1 MQAIYLPGSAKLPE
15 EYDGAE
21 LQGPLAPISEMI
33 GLMKWFR
40 RETGP
45 GRRAQ
50 PGLQGSSSLSRQI
63 AAAAVAIV
71 AVAIVLI
78 VMAIASYNDNRTRAD
93 LDQKVSA
100 LTLMVVNAAPSLIL
114 SRDTNTLGYILASL
128 QRDPDF
134 DAGMVGDDLAALATA
149 GRSEE
154 ARLSLTPRWLTG
166 VIGAEPWKALDDRN
180 EIDIE
185 TDRSVTK
192 IHVVRVGSQQKK
204 IGYVAIRFDKTRL
217 VARAS
222 WEQFVTISLGLLIL
236 VVLGPVLWFSLSR
249 TMRPLRSMTKAI
261 VSISDGKLDTPIDA
275 LERKDEIG
283 SIARA
288 LGVLKVRLAER
299 TTLEAKQSA
308 SEVERR
314 ARQQA
319 VDLAITSFRGEV
331 GLALEAFKSNAE
343 RMRVASDGLARVA
356 AESSERAARA
366 ADNAHGASGN
376 VESAAQAAEEMGAAI
391 REVEFQ
397 VRRVRTEIVEAAS
410 VSRDTAG
417 SVSDLDATAR
427 AIGEVVNLIRDIAA
441 QTNLLALNA
450 TIEAA
455 RAGEAGRGFAVVANE
470 VKSLAAQTADATD
483 RIVSQVAAIQ
493 GATGQ
498 VVEAIQNIA
507 ERMNAIEKFANA
519 VAVSI
524 EQQAIATGEIASGV
538 AMASSSALSVSSD
551 LSVLADSVEETGRS
565 AEQVRG
571 SAGEVT
577 AQAQRLDSTVEQ
589 FLRNVAA

>member
-1 MQAIYLPGSAKLPE
+1 
-15 EYDGAE
+15 
-21 LQGPLAPISEMI
+21 
-33 GLMKWFR
+33 MKWFR
-40 RETGP
+40 RAAGP
-45 GRRAQ
+45 GVKAQ
-50 PGLQGSSSLSRQI
+50 PGMRGSSSLSRQI
-63 AAAAVAIV
+63 AASAVAIV
-71 AVAIVLI
+71 AVAILLV
-78 VMAIASYNDNRTRAD
+78 VVAIARYNDNRTRAD

-114 SRDTNTLGYILASL
+114 SRDTNTLGYILSSL
-128 QRDPDF
+128 RRDPDF
-134 DAGMVGDDLAALATA
+134 DAGMVGDDLATMASA
-149 GRSEE
+149 GRDEE
-154 ARLSLTPRWLTG
+154 ARLSLTPRWLTK
-166 VIGAEPWKALDDRN
+166 VIGEEPWKALENRN

-185 TDRSVTK
+185 DGTFLTK
-192 IHVVRVGSQQKK
+192 VQAVRVGSQQKK

-217 VARAS
+217 LARAA
-222 WEQFVTISLGLLIL
+222 WEQFVTIGLGMLIL
-236 VVLGPVLWFSLSR
+236 IVLGPVLWFSLSR
-249 TMRPLRSMTKAI
+249 TMRPLRNMTKAI
-261 VSISDGKLDTPIDA
+261 VSISDGQLDTPIDA
-275 LERKDEIG
+275 LDRADEIG

-288 LGVLKVRLAER
+288 LGVLKVRLGER
-299 TTLEAKQSA
+299 ATLEARQSA

-314 ARQQA
+314 AHQQA
-319 VDLAITSFRGEV
+319 VDTAITSFRSEV

-343 RMRVASDGLARVA
+343 RMREASGGLARVA
-356 AESSERAARA
+356 QESSERAARA

-410 VSRDTAG
+410 ASRDTAD
-417 SVSDLDATAR
+417 SVSDLDETAR

-483 RIVSQVAAIQ
+483 RIVAQVAAIQ

-519 VAVSI
+519 VAISI

-571 SAGEVT
+571 SAGEVA

>member
-1 MQAIYLPGSAKLPE
+1 
-15 EYDGAE
+15 
-21 LQGPLAPISEMI
+21 
-33 GLMKWFR
+33 MKVFR
-40 RETGP
+40 RAAGAGEQT
-45 GRRAQ
+45 Q
-50 PGLQGSSSLSRQI
+50 PGGQRLGSLSRQI

-71 AVAIVLI
+71 AIAVVFV
-78 VMAIASYNDNRTRAD
+78 VMAIARYNDARTRAD
-93 LDQKVSA
+93 LDQKVMA

-114 SRDTNTLGYILASL
+114 SRDNGTLGYILTSL

-134 DAGMVGDDLAALATA
+134 DAGMVGDDVAGLASA
-149 GRSEE
+149 GRTVE
-154 ARLSLTPRWLTG
+154 ARLSLTPRWLTKA
-166 VIGAEPWKALDDRN
+166 IGEEPWKAVQQRT

-185 TDRSVTK
+185 DDVYLTK
-192 IHVVRVGSQQKK
+192 IHAVRVGTQNSQ
-204 IGYVAIRFDKTRL
+204 IGYVALRFDKTRL
-217 VARAS
+217 VARAA
-222 WEQFVTISLGLLIL
+222 WEQFVTMGLGLLIL
-236 VVLGPVLWFSLSR
+236 LVLGPLLWFSLSR
-249 TMRPLRSMTKAI
+249 AMRPLRSMTKAI
-261 VSISDGKLDTPIDA
+261 VSISDGNLATQIDA
-275 LERKDEIG
+275 IGRRDEIG
-283 SIARA
+283 AIARA
-288 LGVLKVRLAER
+288 LSVLKIRLAER
-299 TTLEAKQSA
+299 ATLEEKQSA
-308 SEVERR
+308 AEIERR
-314 ARQQA
+314 SRQQG
-319 VDLAITSFRGEV
+319 VDHAITSFRTEV

-343 RMRVASDGLARVA
+343 RMREASDGLARVA

-376 VESAAQAAEEMGAAI
+376 VENAAQAAEEMGAAI

-417 SVSDLDATAR
+417 SVQALDETAR

-483 RIVSQVAAIQ
+483 RIVAQVAAIQ

-498 VVEAIQNIA
+498 VVGAIQNIA
-507 ERMNAIEKFANA
+507 ERMNAIEKFANS
-519 VAVSI
+519 VATSI

-538 AMASSSALSVSSD
+538 AMASTSALSVSSD

-565 AEQVRG
+565 AEQVR
-571 SAGEVT
+571 SAAGEV
-577 AQAQRLDSTVEQ
+577 ADQAQRLDSTVDH

>member
-1 MQAIYLPGSAKLPE
+1 
-15 EYDGAE
+15 
-21 LQGPLAPISEMI
+21 MI
-33 GLMKWFR
+33 GLIKWFR

-45 GRRAQ
+45 GRQAQ
-50 PGLQGSSSLSRQI
+50 PDLRGSSSLSRQI

-71 AVAIVLI
+71 AVAIVL
-78 VMAIASYNDNRTRAD
+78 VVGAIARYNDNRTRAD

-114 SRDTNTLGYILASL
+114 ARDTNTLGYILASL
-128 QRDPDF
+128 KRDPDF
-134 DAGMVGDDLAALATA
+134 DAGMVGDDLAGLASA

-154 ARLSLTPRWLTG
+154 ARLSLTPRWLAG
-166 VIGAEPWKALDDRN
+166 VIGSEPWKALDERD
-180 EIDIE
+180 EIEIE
-185 TDRSVTK
+185 TDRSITK
-192 IHVVRVGSQQKK
+192 IHAVRVGSQQKK

-217 VARAS
+217 VARAA
-222 WEQFVTISLGLLIL
+222 WEQFVTIALGVLIL

-275 LERKDEIG
+275 LDRKDEIG

-319 VDLAITSFRGEV
+319 VDMAITSFRGEF

-343 RMRVASDGLARVA
+343 RMREASDGLARVA

-410 VSRDTAG
+410 ASRDTAD

>member
-1 MQAIYLPGSAKLPE
+1 MQTGVRGS
-15 EYDGAE
+15 
-21 LQGPLAPISEMI
+21 
-33 GLMKWFR
+33 R
-40 RETGP
+40 
-45 GRRAQ
+45 
-50 PGLQGSSSLSRQI
+50 SLSRQI

-71 AVAIVLI
+71 AIAIVLV
-78 VMAIASYNDNRTRAD
+78 VMAIARYNDARTRGD
-93 LDQKVSA
+93 LDQKAIA
-100 LTLMVVNAAPSLIL
+100 LTQMVVNAAPSLIL
-114 SRDTNTLGYILASL
+114 SRDTTTLGYILASL

-134 DAGMVGDDLAALATA
+134 DAGIVADDIVALASA
-149 GRSEE
+149 GRNEE
-154 ARLSLTPRWLTG
+154 ARLSLTPRVLTQLLG
-166 VIGAEPWKALDDRN
+166 EEPWTALAQRDSIALEDGVF
-180 EIDIE
+180 I
-185 TDRSVTK
+185 TK
-192 IHVVRVGSQQKK
+192 IQAVRVGKL

-217 VARAS
+217 VARAA
-222 WEQFVTISLGLLIL
+222 WEQFVTIGLGLLIL
-236 VVLGPVLWFSLSR
+236 IVLGPLLWISLSR

-275 LERKDEIG
+275 LERRDEIG
-283 SIARA
+283 AIARA

-299 TTLEAKQSA
+299 ATLEARQSA

-314 ARQQA
+314 TRQQG
-319 VDLAITSFRGEV
+319 VDTAITSFRNEV

-343 RMRVASDGLARVA
+343 RMREASDGLARVA

-376 VESAAQAAEEMGAAI
+376 VENAAQAAEEMGAAI

-410 VSRDTAG
+410 ASRDTAG
-417 SVSDLDATAR
+417 SVRELDETAR

-455 RAGEAGRGFAVVANE
+455 RAGEAGRGFAVVASE

-483 RIVSQVAAIQ
+483 RIVAQVAAIQ

-498 VVEAIQNIA
+498 VVGAIQNIA
-507 ERMNAIEKFANA
+507 ERMNAIETFANS
-519 VAVSI
+519 VATSI

-538 AMASSSALSVSSD
+538 AMASSSSLSVSSD

-571 SAGEVT
+571 AAGEVA
-577 AQAQRLDSTVEQ
+577 AQAQRLDSTVDQ

>member
-1 MQAIYLPGSAKLPE
+1 
-15 EYDGAE
+15 
-21 LQGPLAPISEMI
+21 
-33 GLMKWFR
+33 MKVFR
-40 RETGP
+40 RAAGAGEP
-45 GRRAQ
+45 AQ
-50 PGLQGSSSLSRQI
+50 PGRQALGSLSRQI
-63 AAAAVAIV
+63 ATAAVAIV
-71 AVAIVLI
+71 AVAIVFVVL
-78 VMAIASYNDNRTRAD
+78 AIARYNDARTRAD
-93 LDQKVSA
+93 LDQKVMA

-114 SRDTNTLGYILASL
+114 SRDNNTLGSILASL

-134 DAGMVGDDLAALATA
+134 DAGIVADDVAGLASA
-149 GRSEE
+149 GRTVE
-154 ARLSLTPRWLTG
+154 ARLSLTPRWLAEQ
-166 VIGAEPWKALDDRN
+166 IGEEPWKALQTRN

-185 TDRSVTK
+185 DNVYVTK
-192 IHVVRVGSQQKK
+192 IHAVRVGSQQKQ
-204 IGYVAIRFDKTRL
+204 IGYVALRFDKTRL
-217 VARAS
+217 VARAA
-222 WEQFVTISLGLLIL
+222 WEQFVTIGLGLLIL
-236 VVLGPVLWFSLSR
+236 LVLGPLLWLSLSR
-249 TMRPLRSMTKAI
+249 AMRPLRSMTKAI
-261 VSISDGKLDTPIDA
+261 VSISDGNLSTPIDA
-275 LERKDEIG
+275 LGRRDEIG
-283 SIARA
+283 AIARA
-288 LGVLKVRLAER
+288 LGVLKIRLAER
-299 TTLEAKQSA
+299 ATLEQQQSVA
-308 SEVERR
+308 EVERR
-314 ARQQA
+314 SRQQG
-319 VDLAITSFRGEV
+319 VDHAITSFRSEV

-343 RMRVASDGLARVA
+343 RMREASDGLARVA
-356 AESSERAARA
+356 AESSGRAARA

-417 SVSDLDATAR
+417 SVQALDETAR

-455 RAGEAGRGFAVVANE
+455 RAGEAGRGFAVVASE

-483 RIVSQVAAIQ
+483 RIVAQVAAIQ

-498 VVEAIQNIA
+498 VVGAIQNIA
-507 ERMNAIEKFANA
+507 ERMNAIEKFANS
-519 VAVSI
+519 VATSI

-538 AMASSSALSVSSD
+538 AMASTSALSVSSD

-571 SAGEVT
+571 AAGEV
-577 AQAQRLDSTVEQ
+577 ADQAQRLDSTVDQ

>member
-1 MQAIYLPGSAKLPE
+1 MGPGEGRRRAVQRRALFS
-15 EYDGAE
+15 G
-21 LQGPLAPISEMI
+21 MI
-33 GLMKWFR
+33 GSMKWFR
-40 RETGP
+40 RVPEEGRPAQTGV
-45 GRRAQ
+45 R
-50 PGLQGSSSLSRQI
+50 GSHSLSRQI

-71 AVAIVLI
+71 AIAIVLV
-78 VMAIASYNDNRTRAD
+78 VMAIARYNDARTRED
-93 LDQKVSA
+93 LDQRASA
-100 LTLMVVNAAPSLIL
+100 LTQMVVNAAPSLIL
-114 SRDTNTLGYILASL
+114 SRDTTTLGYILGSL

-134 DAGMVGDDLAALATA
+134 DAGFVADDIVALASA
-149 GRSEE
+149 GRTQE
-154 ARLSLTPRWLTG
+154 ARLSLTPRVLEQLLG
-166 VIGAEPWKALDDRN
+166 EVPWTALAHRDSIELEDDVF
-180 EIDIE
+180 I
-185 TDRSVTK
+185 TK
-192 IHVVRVGSQQKK
+192 IKAVRIGKLV
-204 IGYVAIRFDKTRL
+204 GYVAIRFDKTRL
-217 VARAS
+217 AARAA
-222 WEQFVTISLGLLIL
+222 WEQLVTAGLGLLIL
-236 VVLGPVLWFSLSR
+236 VVLGPLLWFSMSR

-261 VSISDGKLDTPIDA
+261 VSISDGKLDTSIDA
-275 LERKDEIG
+275 LERRDEIG
-283 SIARA
+283 AIARA

-299 TTLEAKQSA
+299 ATLEARQSA

-314 ARQQA
+314 ARQQG

-343 RMRVASDGLARVA
+343 RMREASDGLARVA

-376 VESAAQAAEEMGAAI
+376 VENAAQAAEEMGAAI

-410 VSRDTAG
+410 ASRDTAD
-417 SVSDLDATAR
+417 SVRELDETAR
-427 AIGEVVNLIRDIAA
+427 AIGEVVNLIRDIAS

-455 RAGEAGRGFAVVANE
+455 RAGEAGRGFAVVASE

-483 RIVSQVAAIQ
+483 RIVAQVAAIQ

-498 VVEAIQNIA
+498 VVGAIQNIA
-507 ERMNAIEKFANA
+507 ERMNAIETFANS
-519 VAVSI
+519 VATSI

-538 AMASSSALSVSSD
+538 AMASSSSLSVSSD

-571 SAGEVT
+571 AAGEVA
-577 AQAQRLDSTVEQ
+577 AQAQRLDSTVDQ
-589 FLRNVAA
+589 FLRNVAV